1 MTNPVQRTRTWAY
14 ALVAAVAA
22 ALLAL
27 VAQPAWAHNSLVS
40 ASPAKNAT
48 VAAPPAQ
55 VMLKFLATLKKDGAK
70 LTVTGPDG
78 ASAAETPAISGK
90 TISAKFTGTAGGA
103 YKVAF
108 EVSSEDGHLVKGEYT
123 FTVAGQPSPAPVTE
137 SAAAPSAAPSTAA
150 PASPSPAQAQPAG
163 GEDKPWWPWIGGAA
177 VAGLLV
183 GGLLNLVKRRRGQA

>member
-40 ASPAKNAT
+40 ASPAKNAALT
-48 VAAPPAQ
+48 APPAQ
-55 VMLKFLATLKKDGAK
+55 VTLKFLATLKKDGAT

-78 ASAAETPAISGK
+78 AVAAGAPAISGK
-90 TISAKFTGTAGGA
+90 SISAPFTGTAGGA
-103 YKVAF
+103 YKVAY
-108 EVSSEDGHLVKGEYT
+108 EVSSEDGHVVKGSYT
-123 FTVAGQPSPAPVTE
+123 FTLAGQASPSPVTE
-137 SAAAPSAAPSTAA
+137 SAAVPSASPAAESPS
-150 PASPSPAQAQPAG
+150 PAPSPAQAQPKSDDA
-163 GEDKPWWPWIGGAA
+163 PWWPWIGGAV

-183 GGLLNLVKRRRGQA
+183 GGVINLVKRRRA

>member
-40 ASPAKNAT
+40 ASPAKNAALT
-48 VAAPPAQ
+48 APPAQ
-55 VMLKFLATLKKDGAK
+55 VTLKFLATLKKDGAK

-78 ASAAETPAISGK
+78 ASAADAPAISGK
-90 TISAKFTGTAGGA
+90 TISAKFSGTTGGA
-103 YKVAF
+103 YQVAY
-108 EVSSEDGHLVKGEYT
+108 EVSSEDGHVVQGSYT
-123 FTVAGQPSPAPVTE
+123 FTLAGQPSPAPVTE
-137 SAAAPSAAPSTAA
+137 SATVPSASPSTAA
-150 PASPSPAQAQPAG
+150 PGSPSPAQAQPNSG
-163 GEDKPWWPWIGGAA
+163 DDKPWWPWIGGAV